1 MDEGTRRVGAEEAA
15 EAAIAAA
22 ELAVDYLGDLTTRIV
37 NDAESARDEV
47 REWRRAIENVSEEDL
62 TEFVRK
68 VAESSVLLD
77 NADTDS
83 RIIMAD
89 ILEMTQLTIEELE
102 LNMGDTEAFKV
113 AIQDA
118 QLIFAVAL
126 EGAAESIGDL
136 KLKVSQAQVE
146 FRVVADLSL
155 NIQTRI
161 NDNMTDRDAW
171 LEARKASLRASA
183 YGGCAACIA
192 CSVAAPVCCTVCY
205 ATAAGIVETKIKEL
219 EADVEASKTA
229 LTNLVARFGDI
240 AEKADNLSYI
250 SEQTYEQM
258 GLTERQ
264 LSSTANLAVKSDRV
278 SLWKGV
284 LSRNVTKAL

>member
-1 MDEGTRRVGAEEAA
+1 MRRMGAEEAA

-62 TEFVRK
+62 SEFVRK
-68 VAESSVLLD
+68 VAESSVLLN

-102 LNMGDTEAFKV
+102 LNMDDTEAFKV

-126 EGAAESIGDL
+126 EGAAESIGEL

-161 NDNMTDRDAW
+161 NDNMHDRDAW
-171 LEARKASLRASA
+171 LAARKSSLRATA

-192 CSVAAPVCCTVCY
+192 CVIAAPVCCTVCY
-205 ATAAGIVETKIKEL
+205 SIAAGIVETKINEL
-219 EADVEASKTA
+219 EADVESAKKA
-229 LTNLVARFGDI
+229 LKNLVARFGTI
-240 AEKADNLSYI
+240 AKQADDLSYI

-258 GLTERQ
+258 GQTE
-264 LSSTANLAVKSDRV
+264 
-278 SLWKGV
+278 
-284 LSRNVTKAL
+284 